1 MTAMGLEISHTLL
14 TVALAAALVGGLA
27 GVLGCFLVLRGQS
40 LLGDVIAHAA
50 LPGVVGAFLIA
61 GQRSFVVVLAGALAS
76 GLLAALAVQ
85 GLRRLPG
92 VKPDAALGAVLSLF
106 FAGGVVLLSVAQMR
120 PGSAGLGAVLFGQA
134 ASVLRADLVPMA
146 VVAGLVLAVLLALW
160 KEFQLLL
167 FDPLA
172 ARAQGLPVAALEAL
186 LALLVA
192 TAIVLGLTLAGAVL
206 MVALLIAPAVAA
218 RQWVHRLAPMVGLAA
233 LLGAGAG
240 VVGATVSAR
249 VVGLAT
255 GPVMVLAAMVPVIL
269 SLALAPGR
277 GLIARAAARAR
288 GRRSL
293 GEAQVLGAMAA
304 LGRDHADP
312 AYPSEEAML
321 DAGLGAPARP
331 VLTRLARAGLVAE
344 VAHNPETTPHWALTR
359 AGQSRAEDARAGPAP
374 TGTGTGTGRET

>member
-1 MTAMGLEISHTLL
+1 MGFELGHTLV
-14 TVALAAALVGGLA
+14 TVAMAAALVGGLA

-50 LPGVVGAFLIA
+50 LPGVVGGFLIV
-61 GQRSFVVVLAGALAS
+61 GERSFAIVLAGALAA

-106 FAGGVVLLSVAQMR
+106 FAAGVVLLSVAQFR
-120 PGSAGLGAVLFGQA
+120 PGSAGLSAVLFGQA
-134 ASVLRADLVPMA
+134 ASVLRADVVPMA
-146 VVAGLVLAVLLALW
+146 LVAGLVLGVLALLW
-160 KEFQLLL
+160 KEFQLIL

-172 ARAQGLPVAALEAL
+172 ARAQGLPVPLLEGVL
-186 LALLVA
+186 SLLVA

-218 RQWVHRLAPMVGLAA
+218 RQWVHRLAPMVALAA
-233 LLGAGAG
+233 VLGAGSG
-240 VVGATVSAR
+240 VVGAAISAR
-249 VVGLAT
+249 VAGLAT
-255 GPVMVLAAMVPVIL
+255 GPVMVLAAMVPVIV
-269 SLALAPGR
+269 SLTLAPGR
-277 GLIARAAARAR
+277 GLLARAATRAR
-288 GRRSL
+288 NRRTL
-293 GEAQVLGAMAA
+293 GEAQVLAAMAA

-331 VLTRLARAGLVAE
+331 VLTRLARAGLVRP
-344 VAHNPETTPHWALTR
+344 VDHRPEDTPHWALTTR
-359 AGQSRAEDARAGPAP
+359 GQSRARQDEERRG
-374 TGTGTGTGRET
+374 

>member
-1 MTAMGLEISHTLL
+1 MGFEISHTLI
-14 TVALAAALVGGLA
+14 TVAVAAALVGGLA

-50 LPGVVGAFLIA
+50 LPGVVGGFLIA
-61 GQRSFVVVLAGALAS
+61 GQRTFGLVLAGALAA

-106 FAGGVVLLSVAQMR
+106 FAAGVVMLSFAQMR
-120 PGSAGLGAVLFGQA
+120 PGSAGLSAVLFGQA

-146 VVAGLVLAVLLALW
+146 LVAGLVLGVLALLW
-160 KEFQLLL
+160 KEFHLLL

-172 ARAQGLPVAALEAL
+172 ARAQGLPVPALEGVL
-186 LALLVA
+186 SLLVA
-192 TAIVLGLTLAGAVL
+192 AAIVLGLTLAGAVL

-218 RQWVHRLAPMVGLAA
+218 RQWVHRLAPMVALAA
-233 LLGAGAG
+233 VLGAAAG
-240 VVGATVSAR
+240 MVGAAVSAQ
-249 VVGLAT
+249 VAGLAT
-255 GPVMVLAAMVPVIL
+255 GPVMVLAAMVPVTL

-277 GLIARAAARAR
+277 GLIARAATRAR
-288 GRRSL
+288 NRRTL

-331 VLTRLARAGLVAE
+331 VLSRLQRAGLVEQVEHRPE
-344 VAHNPETTPHWALTR
+344 VTPHWALTPSGQTKA
-359 AGQSRAEDARAGPAP
+359 AGQGKPQGKP
-374 TGTGTGTGRET
+374 